1 MIEVINTYEGRE
13 FGVRQG
19 NVKQIFR
26 KIYRC
31 TKCGETFESK
41 EEGTH
46 HATEKHTIGN
56 SNARRTEGDSKL

>member
-13 FGVRQG
+13 FGVREG
-19 NVKQIFR
+19 GIKQIFR

-31 TKCGETFESK
+31 TKCGLTFDDK
-41 EEGTH
+41 QEGKN

>member
-13 FGVRQG
+13 FGVKQG
-19 NVKQIFR
+19 GIRQIFR

-41 EEGTH
+41 EKGTH
-46 HATEKHTIGN
+46 HAN
-56 SNARRTEGDSKL
+56 SQHKENSYRLRDADTKRD

>member
-41 EEGTH
+41 EKGTH
-46 HATEKHTIGN
+46 HAN
-56 SNARRTEGDSKL
+56 SQHKEDQN